1 MDKCRYNY
9 IVSAGR
15 EVYINDVIIS
25 GNYSTKDSVI
35 RRDIYLAPGDRF
47 SLRDLKDS
55 VNALKRR
62 GYFESV
68 DIRPRRID
76 DGKIDLIVKVKE
88 TSTGTVQVG
97 GGYGSYQKFMVN
109 AAISDRNIFGSGIS
123 SSLSMDISRV
133 SSNYSFSINNPTIL
147 IATMLWI

>member
-1 MDKCRYNY
+1 MWKYIREKFANLGYAYAKVSPRFNKNGMDKVVDINY

-76 DGKIDLIVKVKE
+76 DGKIDLIVK
-88 TSTGTVQVG
+88 
-97 GGYGSYQKFMVN
+97 
-109 AAISDRNIFGSGIS
+109 
-123 SSLSMDISRV
+123 
-133 SSNYSFSINNPTIL
+133 
-147 IATMLWI
+147 